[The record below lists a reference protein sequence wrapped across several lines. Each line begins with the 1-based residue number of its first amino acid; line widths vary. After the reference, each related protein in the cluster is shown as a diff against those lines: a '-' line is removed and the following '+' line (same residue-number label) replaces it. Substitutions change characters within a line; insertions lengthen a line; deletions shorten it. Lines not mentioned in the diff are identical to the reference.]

1 MNNIRAKLEQIF
13 EFERELNILLDEENY
28 DLFRQ
33 QQDLFGDQLKDFL
46 SKYSQDE
53 LNEEIKQLKRLENLV
68 QKLQE
73 RADIDTK
80 KLKELSLK
88 MQRNKKKINAY
99 R

>member
-13 EFERELNILLDEENY
+13 EFERELNTLLDEENY